1 MLRTYLIA
9 VSNDKPAN
17 SLVQNLPEPNA
28 LFGCSKC
35 EIAGETTPAKVY
47 ATPTKSAKIKT
58 TYIRIFPTSTGR
70 QPEMRSNARW
80 YDISHAT
87 QNGIRFFINDH
98 KLHTYGY
105 LGECELCELAF
116 IDRGSSFMSDTLH
129 SVYHGAFKKLLHL
142 WTESSK
148 KQPWSLTKAL
158 PSIAGDLAKIL
169 YPTTTVRVP
178 RTITKFLKLKANE
191 CRVLLLIGYPVFKN
205 YLPELYY
212 KHLQKLAFG
221 ISIGESSSIS
231 LEKVEEMELLLKS
244 FVDDFP
250 YNKRYIVQTVHCVKH
265 FATTAK
271 DFGPLSN
278 YSTFNYESVIG
289 CLSSSIHGTKRIGT
303 ELSIN
308 LELFT
313 KAYYISKHHSLS
325 SELEP
330 FIEYVKTGK
339 MHLNKQYPSSEF
351 ISTQELNSLYKFIPR
366 ESNIKLMKSVVRNG
380 LVLSTF
386 KSSKSSTFTNACIVY
401 KYQNFTKYGIW
412 YNRPMFSSCALWNP
426 DATTF
431 ADQSTLGSYT
441 HGIFIDIYNTLY
453 AGSWGNSLVKV
464 WPNGSSTATRTIQGG
479 LSGPYS
485 LFVAMN
491 GDVYIDNGES
501 NGQVDKWTLNA
512 TIGTRVMNINKAC
525 FGLFIDTNNTL
536 YCSLADFNK
545 VLKVDLTNVSGTPVM
560 VAGNGSSG
568 STSSLLHSPWGI
580 YVDTDFTLYVA
591 DAGNNRIQCFKFGE
605 LNGTTVAGATVPGTI
620 PLSDP
625 SGVVLDGN
633 GYLFIMDTGHNRI
646 VASSSAGF

>member
-1 MLRTYLIA
+1 MHVSHFNSTTIINSTCDQCICLMLMNVTPISSFNCFRNNNTCEIFSESVVTSQLLL
-9 VSNDKPAN
+9 VSNSN
-17 SLVQNLPEPNA
+17 SSVYFISLP
-28 LFGCSKC
+28 
-35 EIAGETTPAKVY
+35 
-47 ATPTKSAKIKT
+47 
-58 TYIRIFPTSTGR
+58 
-70 QPEMRSNARW
+70 
-80 YDISHAT
+80 
-87 QNGIRFFINDH
+87 INDIQ
-98 KLHTYGY
+98 L
-105 LGECELCELAF
+105 
-116 IDRGSSFMSDTLH
+116 
-129 SVYHGAFKKLLHL
+129 
-142 WTESSK
+142 
-148 KQPWSLTKAL
+148 
-158 PSIAGDLAKIL
+158 
-169 YPTTTVRVP
+169 
-178 RTITKFLKLKANE
+178 
-191 CRVLLLIGYPVFKN
+191 
-205 YLPELYY
+205 
-212 KHLQKLAFG
+212 
-221 ISIGESSSIS
+221 
-231 LEKVEEMELLLKS
+231 
-244 FVDDFP
+244 
-250 YNKRYIVQTVHCVKH
+250 
-265 FATTAK
+265 TTAAIQE
-271 DFGPLSN
+271 
-278 YSTFNYESVIG
+278 STNS
-289 CLSSSIHGTKRIGT
+289 
-303 ELSIN
+303 
-308 LELFT
+308 FT
-313 KAYYISKHHSLS
+313 
-325 SELEP
+325 
-330 FIEYVKTGK
+330 
-339 MHLNKQYPSSEF
+339 
-351 ISTQELNSLYKFIPR
+351 
-366 ESNIKLMKSVVRNG
+366 
-380 LVLSTF
+380 
-386 KSSKSSTFTNACIVY
+386 
-401 KYQNFTKYGIW
+401 GIW